1 MPARSANHLAKKR
14 AIVHQWIDSGSIKRP
29 GKLCENSRMNID
41 FRQAAFIT
49 SVPKA
54 DRAPPDEGAE
64 AAFAGRS
71 NAGKSSAL
79 NAISEQ
85 RGLARTSKTP
95 GRTQQINFFDLGENH
110 RLVDLPGFGYARVPQ
125 AMKQQ
130 WQRNL
135 TEYLHIRQ
143 SLRGLILLM
152 DCRHPL
158 TSYDQQILMWCADAG
173 LAVHILLTK
182 SDKLKRGPAGNCLL
196 AVRRRLPEFHPGAS
210 VQLFSALKK
219 TGIDEARQVLSDW
232 LCSG

>member
-1 MPARSANHLAKKR
+1 M
-14 AIVHQWIDSGSIKRP
+14 SI
-29 GKLCENSRMNID
+29 N
-41 FRQAAFIT
+41 FRQATFLT
-49 SVPKA
+49 SVPRA
-54 DRAPPDEGAE
+54 DQAPPDEGAE

-79 NAISEQ
+79 NAITEQ

-95 GRTQQINFFDLGENH
+95 GRTQQINFFGLGDNQ

-125 AMKQQ
+125 AMKEQ

-135 TEYLHIRQ
+135 TRYLHIRQ

-158 TSYDQQILMWCADAG
+158 TDYDREILMWCADVG

-182 SDKLKRGPAGNCLL
+182 SDKLKRGPAGNKLL
-196 AVRRRLPEFHPGAS
+196 AVRRQLPEFHPHAS
-210 VQLFSALKK
+210 VQLFSALNR
-219 TGIDEARQVLSDW
+219 TGVDEARRVLDDW
-232 LCSG
+232 LCCGA